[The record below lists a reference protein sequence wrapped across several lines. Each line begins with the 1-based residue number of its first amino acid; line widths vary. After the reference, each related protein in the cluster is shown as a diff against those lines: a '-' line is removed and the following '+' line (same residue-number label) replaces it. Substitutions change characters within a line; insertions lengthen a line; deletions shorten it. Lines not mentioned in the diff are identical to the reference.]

1 LVCAAPKEKK
11 MKRNLS
17 IGLGLLA
24 VALLP
29 AMAQTPAPALKGP
42 TGKIHGHV
50 NGPEGAP
57 RTSGTVS
64 LSSDN
69 GHSSKFS
76 FPVSASGDYAGDAT
90 PGTYM
95 LVYRTP
101 TTPADQ
107 MVDSIDG
114 VKIVADQDILQ
125 NDDMSRKEYIDK
137 MTPEEK
143 KQLAELIE
151 KNKAALGK
159 NAIIKRV
166 NADLLTANQDIKDA
180 NGAKDAET
188 KTAKYT
194 EVETLMLKDT
204 ADLPDQSVLW
214 VSLGLAQTGLKK
226 YDDAETTYKKVLD
239 LESKAKSPNISV
251 EGSANAGLGEI
262 YARTGKVPEANAA
275 YDAAAKINPTLAA
288 FYLKNEMV
296 VFFQMNN
303 ADAQVA
309 AADEVIKT
317 DPTIPIAYYLKG
329 NGLVGKS
336 TVDTKSNKLIAPPGC
351 QEAYQKYLELAPTG
365 QYAADV
371 KSILASLQATL
382 PPQATPGSGKKKK
395 NN

>member
-1 LVCAAPKEKK
+1 